1 MYLFLNPLFYLPEKP
16 HDSAL
21 VNFMAPLQLYPDL
34 ENDHKIKHHVPGSAN
49 NLCTVVAGPRRA
61 HFLQC
66 TSNSGGCRSVRAAAA
81 AVYLL
86 CTAMTGAEWRAEGM
100 QVSAAGEVG
109 INPRQMCITGSYSYY
124 SCSPDVGSLKLQASP
139 RDDKSGT
146 GLHNPVSA
154 IPCTN
159 KQ

>member
-1 MYLFLNPLFYLPEKP
+1 M
-16 HDSAL
+16 
-21 VNFMAPLQLYPDL
+21 
-34 ENDHKIKHHVPGSAN
+34 KHHVPGSAN

-61 HFLQC
+61 HFLKC
-66 TSNSGGCRSVRAAAA
+66 TSNSGARRSARAAAA

-86 CTAMTGAEWRAEGM
+86 CAAMTGAERRAEGM
-100 QVSAAGEVG
+100 QVSATGDVG